1 MATKSQD
8 APDLE
13 AAVSFLAEYPM
24 FHPTLWVPH
33 CIIMCCA
40 LRAVSVE
47 QLYEKQIKTKTQE
60 KAKSLNT
67 FTSFVMQQK
76 KIHAIFFQPTFQM
89 PYCEKHFFVCLIENY
104 SSSLAPTTL
113 TGGAASPAV
122 TP

>member
-1 MATKSQD
+1 MAAKGQD

-60 KAKSLNT
+60 KAGSLNT
-67 FTSFVMQQK
+67 FTIFVTRQK
-76 KIHAIFFQPTFQM
+76 KSCHFLPTYISNAMRRKTLFCM
-89 PYCEKHFFVCLIENY
+89 PN
-104 SSSLAPTTL
+104 
-113 TGGAASPAV
+113 
-122 TP
+122 